1 MRVRNGMI
9 RRIAPGL
16 ALCIAVALAAGGLE
30 WMERAAAG
38 RAWIDA
44 LVIAILLGTVV
55 RTVWALPDQVRPGI
69 DFAAKPLLE
78 IAIVLL
84 GLTLDVPL
92 LLRTGP
98 ALLVAVVVAVA
109 VALTGVYLLG
119 RALGLAPRLAA
130 LVAIG
135 NAICGNSAIAAAAP
149 VIGAD
154 ADDVAAAIAFTAVL
168 GIAVVL
174 LLPFV
179 GAGMSLDPRQ
189 YGVVAGLTVYAV
201 PQVLAATLPVSS
213 LSGDV
218 GTLVKLTRVL
228 LLGPVLVGCGIWAR
242 TTLGARGTT
251 EVTRGRPALIPWFIA
266 GFLLMAALR
275 GVGAVPPALIAP
287 VRDVARLLTI
297 VALAALGLGVNL
309 GSLRAVGPRVAGA
322 AAGGVLVLGTIAIA
336 LARTLIT

>member
-1 MRVRNGMI
+1 M

-16 ALCIAVALAAGGLE
+16 ALCIAVAAAAGALE
-30 WMERAAAG
+30 WVERIATG

-55 RTVWALPDQVRPGI
+55 RTVWALPESARPGVE
-69 DFAAKPLLE
+69 FAAKPLLE
-78 IAIVLL
+78 VAIVLL

-98 ALLVAVVVAVA
+98 ALLIAVLVAVVVALAA
-109 VALTGVYLLG
+109 VYALG
-119 RALGLAPRLAA
+119 RMLGLHPRLAA

-154 ADDVAAAIAFTAVL
+154 AEDVAAAIAFTAVL

-174 LLPFV
+174 LLPLV
-179 GAGMSLDPRQ
+179 GAGLALDPRQ

-201 PQVLAATLPVSS
+201 PQVLAATLPVSA

-228 LLGPVLVGCGIWAR
+228 LLGPVLVACGLWAR
-242 TTLGARGTT
+242 LALGSGD
-251 EVTRGRPALIPWFIA
+251 TRGRVRGGTALVPWFIA

-275 GVGAVPPALIAP
+275 GVGAVPPALMAP
-287 VRDVARLLTI
+287 TRDVARLLTI

-309 GSLRAVGPRVAGA
+309 GSLRAVGPRVAAA
-322 AAGGVLVLGTIAIA
+322 AAGGIVLLGGIAIA
-336 LARTLIT
+336 LARTLVT

>member
-1 MRVRNGMI
+1 MI
-9 RRIAPGL
+9 RRLAPGL
-16 ALCIAVALAAGGLE
+16 ALCIAVAAAASGLE
-30 WMERAAAG
+30 WSERAATG
-38 RAWIDA
+38 RAWVDA

-55 RTVWALPDQVRPGI
+55 RTAWALPDHMRPGV

-78 IAIVLL
+78 VAIVLL

-92 LLRTGP
+92 LVRTGP
-98 ALLVAVVVAVA
+98 ALLGAVIVTVA
-109 VALTGVYLLG
+109 VALSAVYFLG

-242 TTLGARGTT
+242 TTFGARTT
-251 EVTRGRPALIPWFIA
+251 SGGAQGRPTLMPWFIA
-266 GFLLMAALR
+266 GFLVMAALR
-275 GVGAVPPALIAP
+275 GVGAVPPVLIAP

-309 GSLRAVGPRVAGA
+309 GALRTVGPRVAA
-322 AAGGVLVLGTIAIA
+322 AAACGILVLGTIAIV

>member
-1 MRVRNGMI
+1 MI

-16 ALCIAVALAAGGLE
+16 ALCIAVAAAAGGLE
-30 WMERAAAG
+30 WMERAATG

-44 LVIAILLGTVV
+44 LVIAILLGTLV
-55 RTVWALPDQVRPGI
+55 RTAWTVPARVRPGV

-78 IAIVLL
+78 VAIVLL

-92 LLRTGP
+92 LMRTGP

-109 VALTGVYLLG
+109 VALAAVYFLG

-179 GAGMSLDPRQ
+179 GAGMSLDARQ

-201 PQVLAATLPVSS
+201 PQVLAATLPVSP

-242 TTLGARGTT
+242 TISGARATSSQAQ
-251 EVTRGRPALIPWFIA
+251 RRPVLIPWFIA
-266 GFLLMAALR
+266 GFLIMAALR
-275 GVGAVPPALIAP
+275 GIGVVPPALIAP
-287 VRDVARLLTI
+287 VREVARLLTI
-297 VALAALGLGVNL
+297 VALAALGLGV
-309 GSLRAVGPRVAGA
+309 SLRSLRTVGPRVAVA
-322 AAGGVLVLGTIAIA
+322 AAGGIFVLGTIAIV

>member
-1 MRVRNGMI
+1 MI

-16 ALCIAVALAAGGLE
+16 ALCVALAAAASGLE
-30 WMERAAAG
+30 WVERAAAG

-44 LVIAILLGTVV
+44 LVIAILLGTAV
-55 RTVWALPDQVRPGI
+55 RTARPLPDVVRPGV

-78 IAIVLL
+78 AAIVLL

-98 ALLVAVVVAVA
+98 ALLIAVVVAVGLALAA
-109 VALTGVYLLG
+109 VYFIG
-119 RALGLAPRLAA
+119 RSLGLAPRLAA

-149 VIGAD
+149 VMGAD
-154 ADDVAAAIAFTAVL
+154 AEDVAAAIAFTAVL

-174 LLPFV
+174 LLPLV
-179 GAGMSLDPRQ
+179 GAGLSLDPRQ

-201 PQVLAATLPVSS
+201 PQVLAATLPVSA

-242 TTLGARGTT
+242 ATFGARAAPGAA
-251 EVTRGRPALIPWFIA
+251 RRRPALVPWFIT
-266 GFLLMAALR
+266 GFLVMAALR
-275 GVGAVPPALIAP
+275 GIGAVPAELVAP
-287 VRDVARLLTI
+287 LRDLARLLTI

-309 GSLRAVGPRVAGA
+309 GTLRAVGPRVALA
-322 AAGGVLVLGTIAIA
+322 AAGGILVLGAISVVLA
-336 LARTLIT
+336 LTLIA